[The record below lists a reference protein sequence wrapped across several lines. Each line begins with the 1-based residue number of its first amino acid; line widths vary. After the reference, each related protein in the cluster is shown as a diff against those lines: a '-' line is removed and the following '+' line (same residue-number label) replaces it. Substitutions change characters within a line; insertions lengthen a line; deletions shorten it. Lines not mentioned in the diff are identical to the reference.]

1 MSHYYLHSKSKT
13 NMKKRYFEYFLA
25 DYFLSLFYEHPVSIV
40 RRL

>member
-1 MSHYYLHSKSKT
+1 MSHCYLSFKSKI
-13 NMKKRYFEYFLA
+13 NMKKWYFEYFLA